1 VAGYS
6 IARFDDLSA
15 AGRDQP
21 GISSRVENGA
31 RHVRTVDPPTRQPR
45 SARAGLGAPIH
56 HEERRL
62 GVLHLD
68 VPDGDE
74 LGPFDMAANERL
86 TIAGSHP
93 AFPGI
98 GHVAKAATGYAYVP
112 IEWARTW
119 DHPCRPVTIG
129 VPTARVAG
137 NKPQSIVR
145 ALPDYGVV
153 TTWKTDQR
161 TATNKAGDCVDPHS
175 GIRCP
180 DYGVAS

>member
-1 VAGYS
+1 MT
-6 IARFDDLSA
+6 
-15 AGRDQP
+15 
-21 GISSRVENGA
+21 NGT
-31 RHVRTVDPPTRQPR
+31 RRSNRTTRQGDTAAYVWSIPTDADAAAALSR
-45 SARAGLGAPIH
+45 LELETTALYTRIATNTIRAVMSPL
-56 HEERRL
+56 
-62 GVLHLD
+62 
-68 VPDGDE
+68 
-74 LGPFDMAANERL
+74 
-86 TIAGSHP
+86 P